1 MKKLTIL
8 LTALALSAGAYAQV
22 TTAVKEGA
30 KATVEKTEQLGDK
43 AKAAVT
49 TGTTKEEANAK
60 ADVHKAKAHHHAV
73 KMKEAAKSK
82 DDKAKE
88 DQTKEV
94 KKSDTAK

>member
-8 LTALALSAGAYAQV
+8 LTALAFSTGAFAQV

-49 TGTTKEEANAK
+49 TGATKEDATAK
-60 ADVHKAKAHHHAV
+60 AEVHKARAHHHV
-73 KMKEAAKSK
+73 QRMKAAAKANDEKK
-82 DDKAKE
+82 DD
-88 DQTKEV
+88 TTS
-94 KKSDTAK
+94 KSTSK